1 MPLKHMAIINTY
13 ITRGKIIESI
23 HNAKCTI
30 KDYNYQNIFSTNH
43 DNDFV
48 YPRSAIKIFQ
58 AIPFIKSEAYK
69 KFKLSQKQIAIA
81 CSSHYGEPE
90 HLKVL
95 EEWIKKIKIKK
106 NLLKC
111 GIHNPLNSKSS
122 DKLLFS
128 GIKPN
133 QLHNNCAG
141 KHLAMIS
148 GCLCKNMN
156 INKYVEMNHP
166 YQNTIR
172 NYLEYFTE
180 TKISNIQKGIDGCS
194 APQYAFPI
202 KNLSIGMINLIKHYR
217 ETKKYTPEITILLKA
232 IAKYPQLTGSKSIYS
247 CQLMAATDGK
257 IFSKGGAEG
266 VLLFAHKEKKI
277 GGIIKINDGNERALP
292 SIANAIF
299 KKLKILNNNELKKL
313 SKWNHEKIFNHA
325 KKNTGKIYT
334 EIK

>member
-1 MPLKHMAIINTY
+1 
-13 ITRGKIIESI
+13 
-23 HNAKCTI
+23 
-30 KDYNYQNIFSTNH
+30 
-43 DNDFV
+43 
-48 YPRSAIKIFQ
+48 
-58 AIPFIKSEAYK
+58 
-69 KFKLSQKQIAIA
+69 
-81 CSSHYGEPE
+81 
-90 HLKVL
+90 VL

-122 DKLLFS
+122 DKLLLS

-148 GCLCKNMN
+148 SCLNKNMN

-166 YQNTIR
+166 YQKIIR
-172 NYLEYFTE
+172 NYLEYFTK
-180 TKISNIQKGIDGCS
+180 TKILNIQKGIDGCS
-194 APQYAFPI
+194 APQYAFPL

-217 ETKKYTPEITILLKA
+217 EIKKYTPEITILLKA
-232 IAKYPQLTGSKSIYS
+232 IEKYPHLTGSKSIYP
-247 CQLMAATDGK
+247 CQLMAATNGK